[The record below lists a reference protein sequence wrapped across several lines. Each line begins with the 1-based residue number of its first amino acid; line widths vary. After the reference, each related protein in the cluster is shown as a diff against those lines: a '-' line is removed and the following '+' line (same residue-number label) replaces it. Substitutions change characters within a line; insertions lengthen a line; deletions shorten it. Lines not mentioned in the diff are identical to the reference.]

1 MSNTQQAESVS
12 TVPGA
17 YEVNGAAVGTI
28 RILDGAISTIV
39 KRTVLGIEGV
49 ARLSGSSLIDDFAD
63 LVRSKR
69 MQDRSIQIE
78 HKDDSIAITVAVN
91 PYFGYKF
98 PALIAE
104 IQKKVSKAVLD
115 MTGIKVASV
124 SVVTVNQLD
133 VIYSDCTATL
143 VFDTA
148 TGQVET
154 LTQIMHATIQADA
167 RAAIISVKGT
177 GLLINTMKIYNVKYK

>member
-104 IQKKVSKAVLD
+104 IQKKVSAAVLD

-124 SVVTVNQLD
+124 SVDIKGIEERPAENE
-133 VIYSDCTATL
+133 A
-143 VFDTA
+143 
-148 TGQVET
+148 
-154 LTQIMHATIQADA
+154 ADA
-167 RAAIISVKGT
+167 DT
-177 GLLINTMKIYNVKYK
+177 GKETE

>member
-1 MSNTQQAESVS
+1 MSNTQQTHAASESVS

-17 YEVNGAAVGTI
+17 YEFNGAAVGTI

-39 KRTVLGIEGV
+39 KRTVLAIEGV

-78 HKDDSIAITVAVN
+78 HADQAVAITVAVN
-91 PYFGYKF
+91 PYYGYKF

-104 IQKKVSKAVLD
+104 IQQRVADAVFE
-115 MTGIKVASV
+115 MTGITVSSV
-124 SVVTVNQLD
+124 NVD
-133 VIYSDCTATL
+133 IKGIEEPPADKESDR
-143 VFDTA
+143 
-148 TGQVET
+148 ET
-154 LTQIMHATIQADA
+154 E
-167 RAAIISVKGT
+167 
-177 GLLINTMKIYNVKYK
+177 

>member
-1 MSNTQQAESVS
+1 MSNSQQAESVS

-28 RILDGAISTIV
+28 RILDGTISTIV

-78 HKDDSIAITVAVN
+78 HKDQSIAVTVAIN

-104 IQKKVSKAVLD
+104 IQRKVTDAVLN

-124 SVVTVNQLD
+124 SVD
-133 VIYSDCTATL
+133 IRGIEEPPADKESGDGAK
-143 VFDTA
+143 
-148 TGQVET
+148 ET
-154 LTQIMHATIQADA
+154 E
-167 RAAIISVKGT
+167 
-177 GLLINTMKIYNVKYK
+177 

>member
-1 MSNTQQAESVS
+1 MSNSQQAANAASETVS

-69 MQDRSIQIE
+69 MQDRSIQIQ
-78 HKDDSIAITVAVN
+78 HKNDSIAITVAVN
-91 PYFGYKF
+91 PYYGYKF

-115 MTGIKVASV
+115 MTGISVGSV
-124 SVVTVNQLD
+124 SVDIKGIEERPADNED
-133 VIYSDCTATL
+133 GA
-143 VFDTA
+143 DT
-148 TGQVET
+148 GKET
-154 LTQIMHATIQADA
+154 E
-167 RAAIISVKGT
+167 
-177 GLLINTMKIYNVKYK
+177 

>member
-1 MSNTQQAESVS
+1 MSNSQQARPAADPGS

-28 RILDGAISTIV
+28 RILDGAVSTIV

-49 ARLSGSSLIDDFAD
+49 ARLSGSSLIDEFAD

-69 MQDRSIQIE
+69 MQDRSILIE
-78 HKDDSIAITVAVN
+78 HNSGSISITVAIN

-104 IQKKVSKAVLD
+104 IQREVAKAVLE
-115 MTGIKVASV
+115 MTGVKVASV
-124 SVVTVNQLD
+124 SVDIRGIEERPEEN
-133 VIYSDCTATL
+133 
-143 VFDTA
+143 
-148 TGQVET
+148 
-154 LTQIMHATIQADA
+154 
-167 RAAIISVKGT
+167 AAAKESK
-177 GLLINTMKIYNVKYK
+177 

>member
-1 MSNTQQAESVS
+1 MSNTHQTRPATDPVS

-17 YEVNGAAVGTI
+17 YEVNGTAVGSI

-49 ARLSGSSLIDDFAD
+49 ARLSGSSLIDEFAD

-78 HKDDSIAITVAVN
+78 HNDQDIVISVAVN

-98 PALIAE
+98 PALIKN
-104 IQKKVSKAVLD
+104 IQEKVSAAVLE
-115 MTGIKVASV
+115 MTGIAVSSV
-124 SVVTVNQLD
+124 NVDIRGIEERPAEEPAQD
-133 VIYSDCTATL
+133 
-143 VFDTA
+143 
-148 TGQVET
+148 ET
-154 LTQIMHATIQADA
+154 Q
-167 RAAIISVKGT
+167 SE
-177 GLLINTMKIYNVKYK
+177 

>member
-1 MSNTQQAESVS
+1 MSNTHQTRPAADSVS

-17 YEVNGAAVGTI
+17 YEVNGTAVGSI

-49 ARLSGSSLIDDFAD
+49 ARLSGSSLIDEFAD

-78 HKDDSIAITVAVN
+78 HKDQDIAITVAVN

-98 PALIAE
+98 PALIRE
-104 IQKKVSKAVLD
+104 IQEKVSGAVLE
-115 MTGIKVASV
+115 MTGIAVSSV
-124 SVVTVNQLD
+124 NVDIRGIEERPAENEPAQD
-133 VIYSDCTATL
+133 DAT
-143 VFDTA
+143 
-148 TGQVET
+148 QSE
-154 LTQIMHATIQADA
+154 
-167 RAAIISVKGT
+167 
-177 GLLINTMKIYNVKYK
+177 

>member
-1 MSNTQQAESVS
+1 MSNTQQAAESVS

-78 HKDDSIAITVAVN
+78 HRDESIAITVAVN

-104 IQKKVSKAVLD
+104 IQNKVSEAVLD

-124 SVVTVNQLD
+124 SVD
-133 VIYSDCTATL
+133 IKGIEERPAEKEADDA
-143 VFDTA
+143 DT
-148 TGQVET
+148 GKET
-154 LTQIMHATIQADA
+154 E
-167 RAAIISVKGT
+167 
-177 GLLINTMKIYNVKYK
+177 

>member
-1 MSNTQQAESVS
+1 MSNTHQTHPAADPVS

-17 YEVNGAAVGTI
+17 YEVDGTAVGSI

-49 ARLSGSSLIDDFAD
+49 ARLSGSSLIDEFAD

-78 HKDDSIAITVAVN
+78 HKDQDIAITVAVN

-98 PALIAE
+98 PALIKE
-104 IQKKVSKAVLD
+104 IKEKVSGAVLD
-115 MTGIKVASV
+115 MTGIAVSSV
-124 SVVTVNQLD
+124 NVDIRGIEERPAEEPAQD
-133 VIYSDCTATL
+133 
-143 VFDTA
+143 
-148 TGQVET
+148 ET
-154 LTQIMHATIQADA
+154 Q
-167 RAAIISVKGT
+167 SE
-177 GLLINTMKIYNVKYK
+177 

>member
-1 MSNTQQAESVS
+1 MSNSQQAHAAPESVS

-78 HKDDSIAITVAVN
+78 HKDDSIAISVAVN

-104 IQKKVSKAVLD
+104 IQRKVSEAIFD

-124 SVVTVNQLD
+124 SVDIKGIEERPAETEPEE
-133 VIYSDCTATL
+133 
-143 VFDTA
+143 
-148 TGQVET
+148 TGKET
-154 LTQIMHATIQADA
+154 E
-167 RAAIISVKGT
+167 
-177 GLLINTMKIYNVKYK
+177 

>member
-17 YEVNGAAVGTI
+17 YEVKGVAVGTI

-69 MQDRSIQIE
+69 IQDRSIQIE

-91 PYFGYKF
+91 PYFGFKF

-124 SVVTVNQLD
+124 SVDIKGIEERPAENE
-133 VIYSDCTATL
+133 A
-143 VFDTA
+143 
-148 TGQVET
+148 
-154 LTQIMHATIQADA
+154 ADA
-167 RAAIISVKGT
+167 DT
-177 GLLINTMKIYNVKYK
+177 GKETE

>member
-1 MSNTQQAESVS
+1 MSNTQQAAESVS

-17 YEVNGAAVGTI
+17 YEVNGAAVGPI
-28 RILDGAISTIV
+28 RILDGTISTIV

-115 MTGIKVASV
+115 TAIF
-124 SVVTVNQLD
+124 LD
-133 VIYSDCTATL
+133 VSRYL
-143 VFDTA
+143 V
-148 TGQVET
+148 
-154 LTQIMHATIQADA
+154 
-167 RAAIISVKGT
+167 SPVKR
-177 GLLINTMKIYNVKYK
+177 

>member
-1 MSNTQQAESVS
+1 MSNTQQTHAASESVS

-17 YEVNGAAVGTI
+17 YEFNGAAVGTI

-39 KRTVLGIEGV
+39 KRTVLGMEGV

-78 HKDDSIAITVAVN
+78 HADEAVAITVAVN

-104 IQKKVSKAVLD
+104 IQRKVAAAVFD
-115 MTGIKVASV
+115 MTGISVSSV
-124 SVVTVNQLD
+124 SVD
-133 VIYSDCTATL
+133 IKGIEEPPADKESDR
-143 VFDTA
+143 
-148 TGQVET
+148 ET
-154 LTQIMHATIQADA
+154 E
-167 RAAIISVKGT
+167 
-177 GLLINTMKIYNVKYK
+177 

>member
-28 RILDGAISTIV
+28 RILDGTISTIV

-78 HKDDSIAITVAVN
+78 HKDQSIAVTVAVN
-91 PYFGYKF
+91 PYFGFKF

-104 IQKKVSKAVLD
+104 IQRKVSDAVFD

-124 SVVTVNQLD
+124 NVDIKGIEERPADEKT
-133 VIYSDCTATL
+133 
-143 VFDTA
+143 
-148 TGQVET
+148 
-154 LTQIMHATIQADA
+154 ADA
-167 RAAIISVKGT
+167 GKET
-177 GLLINTMKIYNVKYK
+177 E

>member
-104 IQKKVSKAVLD
+104 IQKKVSKAVFD

-124 SVVTVNQLD
+124 SVDIKGIEERPAENEA
-133 VIYSDCTATL
+133 SDA
-143 VFDTA
+143 DT
-148 TGQVET
+148 GKET
-154 LTQIMHATIQADA
+154 E
-167 RAAIISVKGT
+167 
-177 GLLINTMKIYNVKYK
+177 

>member
-28 RILDGAISTIV
+28 RILDGTISTIV

-78 HKDDSIAITVAVN
+78 HKDQAVAVTVAVN

-104 IQKKVSKAVLD
+104 IQKKVSGSVLD

-124 SVVTVNQLD
+124 SVD
-133 VIYSDCTATL
+133 IKGIEERPAEPE
-143 VFDTA
+143 A
-148 TGQVET
+148 
-154 LTQIMHATIQADA
+154 ADA
-167 RAAIISVKGT
+167 DT
-177 GLLINTMKIYNVKYK
+177 GKETE

>member
-17 YEVNGAAVGTI
+17 YEVKGVAVGTI

-124 SVVTVNQLD
+124 SVDIKGIEERPAENE
-133 VIYSDCTATL
+133 A
-143 VFDTA
+143 
-148 TGQVET
+148 
-154 LTQIMHATIQADA
+154 ADA
-167 RAAIISVKGT
+167 DTRKET
-177 GLLINTMKIYNVKYK
+177 E

>member
-28 RILDGAISTIV
+28 RILDGTISTIV

-78 HKDDSIAITVAVN
+78 HKDQAIAVTVAVN

-104 IQKKVSKAVLD
+104 IQRKVSDAVFD
-115 MTGIKVASV
+115 MTGIKVLSV
-124 SVVTVNQLD
+124 NVD
-133 VIYSDCTATL
+133 IKGIEERPAEEK
-143 VFDTA
+143 A
-148 TGQVET
+148 
-154 LTQIMHATIQADA
+154 ADA
-167 RAAIISVKGT
+167 GKET
-177 GLLINTMKIYNVKYK
+177 E

>member
-1 MSNTQQAESVS
+1 MSNSQQAHAAAESVS

-69 MQDRSIQIE
+69 MQDRSIQIVHNE
-78 HKDDSIAITVAVN
+78 QDIAVTVAIN

-104 IQKKVSKAVLD
+104 IRQKVSGAVFE
-115 MTGIKVASV
+115 MTGVKVSSVGVDIKGIEDRPAEKESAQDEAKD
-124 SVVTVNQLD
+124 S
-133 VIYSDCTATL
+133 
-143 VFDTA
+143 
-148 TGQVET
+148 E
-154 LTQIMHATIQADA
+154 
-167 RAAIISVKGT
+167 
-177 GLLINTMKIYNVKYK
+177 

>member
-1 MSNTQQAESVS
+1 MSNTHQARPAADPVS

-17 YEVNGAAVGTI
+17 YEVNGTAVGSI

-49 ARLSGSSLIDDFAD
+49 ARLSGSSLIDEFAD

-78 HKDDSIAITVAVN
+78 HKDQDIAITVAVN

-98 PALIAE
+98 PALIKE
-104 IQKKVSKAVLD
+104 IQEKVSGAVLE
-115 MTGIKVASV
+115 MTGITVASV
-124 SVVTVNQLD
+124 NVDIRGIEERPAENEPAQDS
-133 VIYSDCTATL
+133 AT
-143 VFDTA
+143 
-148 TGQVET
+148 QSE
-154 LTQIMHATIQADA
+154 
-167 RAAIISVKGT
+167 
-177 GLLINTMKIYNVKYK
+177 

>member
-1 MSNTQQAESVS
+1 MSNTQQARSAAESVS
-12 TVPGA
+12 AVPGA
-17 YEVNGAAVGTI
+17 YEVDGVPVGSI
-28 RILDGAISTIV
+28 RILDGAITTIV

-49 ARLSGSSLIDDFAD
+49 TRLSGSSLIDDFAD

-78 HKDDSIAITVAVN
+78 HKDQTIAVTVAVN

-104 IQKKVSKAVLD
+104 IQKKVSGAVLD

-124 SVVTVNQLD
+124 NVDIRGIEEPPADNASGD
-133 VIYSDCTATL
+133 DAK
-143 VFDTA
+143 
-148 TGQVET
+148 ET
-154 LTQIMHATIQADA
+154 E
-167 RAAIISVKGT
+167 
-177 GLLINTMKIYNVKYK
+177 

>member
-1 MSNTQQAESVS
+1 MSNTQQTHAASESVS

-17 YEVNGAAVGTI
+17 YEVKGVAVGTI

-78 HKDDSIAITVAVN
+78 HKDDSIEITVAVN

-104 IQKKVSKAVLD
+104 IQQKVAAAVFD
-115 MTGIKVASV
+115 MTGITVSSV
-124 SVVTVNQLD
+124 SVDIKGIEEPPADQE
-133 VIYSDCTATL
+133 SDK
-143 VFDTA
+143 
-148 TGQVET
+148 ET
-154 LTQIMHATIQADA
+154 E
-167 RAAIISVKGT
+167 
-177 GLLINTMKIYNVKYK
+177 

>member
-1 MSNTQQAESVS
+1 MSNSQQAHAAPESVS

-69 MQDRSIQIE
+69 MQDRSIQID
-78 HKDDSIAITVAVN
+78 HRDQSIAITVAIN
-91 PYFGYKF
+91 PYFGFKF

-104 IQKKVSKAVLD
+104 IQRKVVAVVFD
-115 MTGIKVASV
+115 MTGIQVLSV
-124 SVVTVNQLD
+124 NVD
-133 VIYSDCTATL
+133 IKGIEERPADEKAA
-143 VFDTA
+143 DT
-148 TGQVET
+148 GKET
-154 LTQIMHATIQADA
+154 E
-167 RAAIISVKGT
+167 
-177 GLLINTMKIYNVKYK
+177 

>member
-78 HKDDSIAITVAVN
+78 HKDQSVAITVAVN

-104 IQKKVSKAVLD
+104 IQKKVSDAVFD

-124 SVVTVNQLD
+124 SVDIKGIEERPAENE
-133 VIYSDCTATL
+133 A
-143 VFDTA
+143 
-148 TGQVET
+148 
-154 LTQIMHATIQADA
+154 ADA
-167 RAAIISVKGT
+167 DT
-177 GLLINTMKIYNVKYK
+177 GKETE

>member
-78 HKDDSIAITVAVN
+78 HRDESIAITVAVN

-124 SVVTVNQLD
+124 SVD
-133 VIYSDCTATL
+133 IKGIEERPAEKEADDA
-143 VFDTA
+143 DT
-148 TGQVET
+148 GKET
-154 LTQIMHATIQADA
+154 E
-167 RAAIISVKGT
+167 
-177 GLLINTMKIYNVKYK
+177 

>member
-17 YEVNGAAVGTI
+17 CEVNGAAVGTI

-78 HKDDSIAITVAVN
+78 HKDQTIAITVAVN

-104 IQKKVSKAVLD
+104 IREKVSEAVLD

-124 SVVTVNQLD
+124 SVDIKGIEERPADNE
-133 VIYSDCTATL
+133 A
-143 VFDTA
+143 
-148 TGQVET
+148 
-154 LTQIMHATIQADA
+154 ADA
-167 RAAIISVKGT
+167 DAGKET
-177 GLLINTMKIYNVKYK
+177 E

>member
-1 MSNTQQAESVS
+1 MSNTQQNESVS
-12 TVPGA
+12 SVPGA

-78 HKDDSIAITVAVN
+78 HRDQSIAVTVAVN

-104 IQKKVSKAVLD
+104 IQRKVADAVFD
-115 MTGIKVASV
+115 MTGIKVV
-124 SVVTVNQLD
+124 SVNVDIKGVEERPAETE
-133 VIYSDCTATL
+133 A
-143 VFDTA
+143 
-148 TGQVET
+148 GQDSGKET
-154 LTQIMHATIQADA
+154 E
-167 RAAIISVKGT
+167 
-177 GLLINTMKIYNVKYK
+177 

>member
-17 YEVNGAAVGTI
+17 YEVKGVAVGTI

-78 HKDDSIAITVAVN
+78 HKDDSIAITVAAN

-104 IQKKVSKAVLD
+104 IQKKVSDAVLD

-124 SVVTVNQLD
+124 SVDIKGIEERPAEKEADDADTGK
-133 VIYSDCTATL
+133 AT
-143 VFDTA
+143 
-148 TGQVET
+148 E
-154 LTQIMHATIQADA
+154 
-167 RAAIISVKGT
+167 
-177 GLLINTMKIYNVKYK
+177 

>member
-78 HKDDSIAITVAVN
+78 HKDESIAITVAVN

-124 SVVTVNQLD
+124 SVDIKGIEERPAENE
-133 VIYSDCTATL
+133 A
-143 VFDTA
+143 
-148 TGQVET
+148 
-154 LTQIMHATIQADA
+154 ADA
-167 RAAIISVKGT
+167 DT
-177 GLLINTMKIYNVKYK
+177 GKETE

>member
-17 YEVNGAAVGTI
+17 YEVKGVAVGTI

-78 HKDDSIAITVAVN
+78 HKDESIAITVAIN

-124 SVVTVNQLD
+124 SVD
-133 VIYSDCTATL
+133 IKGIEEPPA
-143 VFDTA
+143 DTGSGDNGKK
-148 TGQVET
+148 TE
-154 LTQIMHATIQADA
+154 
-167 RAAIISVKGT
+167 
-177 GLLINTMKIYNVKYK
+177 

>member
-28 RILDGAISTIV
+28 RILDGTVSTIV

-78 HKDDSIAITVAVN
+78 HKDQAIAVTVAIN

-104 IQKKVSKAVLD
+104 IQRKVSDAVFE
-115 MTGIKVASV
+115 MTGISVV
-124 SVVTVNQLD
+124 SVNVDIKGIEERPAENE
-133 VIYSDCTATL
+133 A
-143 VFDTA
+143 
-148 TGQVET
+148 GQDSGKET
-154 LTQIMHATIQADA
+154 E
-167 RAAIISVKGT
+167 
-177 GLLINTMKIYNVKYK
+177 

>member
-17 YEVNGAAVGTI
+17 YEVKGVAVGTI

-124 SVVTVNQLD
+124 SVD
-133 VIYSDCTATL
+133 IKGIEERPAEKEADDA
-143 VFDTA
+143 DT
-148 TGQVET
+148 GKET
-154 LTQIMHATIQADA
+154 E
-167 RAAIISVKGT
+167 
-177 GLLINTMKIYNVKYK
+177 